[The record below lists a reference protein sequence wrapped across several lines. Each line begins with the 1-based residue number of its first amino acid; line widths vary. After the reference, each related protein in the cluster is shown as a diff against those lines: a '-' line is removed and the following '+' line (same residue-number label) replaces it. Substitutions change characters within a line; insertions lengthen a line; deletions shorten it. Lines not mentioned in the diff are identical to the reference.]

1 MRTRQRSSVV
11 IAADKT
17 LLKPIA
23 TLKAEHP
30 AWGYRRIW
38 AYLRYRQNLKVGK
51 NRIYRLLKENKLL
64 ATQTRQLKA
73 SRCFNRSKPT
83 TTQPNRIW
91 GIDMTKIM
99 ISSWG
104 WVYLVVVLDWGSKK
118 VVGWDLSLTSK
129 TSDWLTALDKA
140 LNQQF
145 PNGLSEQDKLQL
157 VSDNGSQPTSTRFL
171 SSCSLLGIEQI
182 FTSYSNPK
190 GNAETERLFRTL
202 KEDLIWLQDWLSV
215 EQLRSSLT
223 HWFQNY
229 NEDFPHSTLGYLTPS
244 QFEQHYREKT
254 LTNSL
259 TKTL

>member
-1 MRTRQRSSVV
+1 MKTRRRCSKV
-11 IAADKT
+11 IAADQT
-17 LLKPIA
+17 LLEPIQK
-23 TLKAEHP
+23 LKTEHP

-38 AYLRYRQNLKVGK
+38 AYLRYRQNRKVGK
-51 NRIYRLLKENKLL
+51 NRIYRLLKENILL

-73 SRCFNRSKPT
+73 SRSANTSKPK

-99 ISSWG
+99 INSWG

-129 TSDWLTALDKA
+129 TADWLEALDKA
-140 LNQQF
+140 LYSQF
-145 PNGLSEQDKLQL
+145 ANGLSEQDKLQL
-157 VSDNGSQPTSTRFL
+157 VSDNGSQPTSTRFI

-182 FTSYSNPK
+182 FTSYCNPK
-190 GNAETERLFRTL
+190 GNAETERVFRTL

-223 HWFQNY
+223 HLV
-229 NEDFPHSTLGYLTPS
+229 P
-244 QFEQHYREKT
+244 
-254 LTNSL
+254 
-259 TKTL
+259 

>member
-1 MRTRQRSSVV
+1 MRTRQRSSAV
-11 IAADKT
+11 IAADQV
-17 LLKPIA
+17 LLEPIA
-23 TLKAEHP
+23 TLKGEHP

-38 AYLRYRQNLKVGK
+38 AYLRYRQNHKVGK
-51 NRIYRLLKENKLL
+51 NRVYRLLKENKLL

-73 SRCFNRSKPT
+73 SRNVNTTKPKT
-83 TTQPNRIW
+83 NLPNHIW

-99 ISSWG
+99 IHSWG

-129 TSDWLTALDKA
+129 TADWLSALDKA
-140 LNQQF
+140 LNYQF
-145 PNGLSEQDKLQL
+145 PNGLSEENKLQL

-182 FTSYSNPK
+182 FTSYCNPK
-190 GNAETERLFRTL
+190 GNAETERIFRTL

-215 EQLRSSLT
+215 EQLRSSLAT
-223 HWFQNY
+223 WFQNY

-244 QFEQHYREKT
+244 QFEQLHREIT
-254 LTNSL
+254 LTHLL
-259 TKTL
+259 T

>member
-1 MRTRQRSSVV
+1 M
-11 IAADKT
+11 
-17 LLKPIA
+17 
-23 TLKAEHP
+23 
-30 AWGYRRIW
+30 GYRRIW

-64 ATQTRQLKA
+64 ATQTRKLKA
-73 SRCFNRSKPT
+73 SRTINTTKPKT
-83 TTQPNRIW
+83 NKPNRIW
-91 GIDMTKIM
+91 GIDMTKIVVNG
-99 ISSWG
+99 WG
-104 WVYLVVVLDWGSKK
+104 WAYLVVVLDWGSKK

-140 LNQQF
+140 LNHQF
-145 PNGLSEQDKLQL
+145 PNGLSENNKLQL

-182 FTSYSNPK
+182 FTSYCNPK
-190 GNAETERLFRTL
+190 GNAETERVFRTL

-223 HWFQNY
+223 YWFHNY
-229 NEDFPHSTLGYLTPS
+229 NEDFPHSTLGYLTPC
-244 QFEQHYREKT
+244 QFEYQHREKT
-254 LTNSL
+254 LINSL

>member
-1 MRTRQRSSVV
+1 MRNRQRSATVM
-11 IAADKT
+11 AADQV
-17 LLKPIA
+17 LLKPITA
-23 TLKAEHP
+23 LKAKHP

-38 AYLRYRQNLKVGK
+38 AYLRYRQNIKVGK

-64 ATQTRQLKA
+64 ATQTRQLRA

-129 TSDWLTALDKA
+129 TADWLAALDKA

-171 SSCSLLGIEQI
+171 SSCWSLLDTQQI
-182 FTSYSNPK
+182 FTP
-190 GNAETERLFRTL
+190 A
-202 KEDLIWLQDWLSV
+202 
-215 EQLRSSLT
+215 
-223 HWFQNY
+223 
-229 NEDFPHSTLGYLTPS
+229 
-244 QFEQHYREKT
+244 
-254 LTNSL
+254 
-259 TKTL
+259 